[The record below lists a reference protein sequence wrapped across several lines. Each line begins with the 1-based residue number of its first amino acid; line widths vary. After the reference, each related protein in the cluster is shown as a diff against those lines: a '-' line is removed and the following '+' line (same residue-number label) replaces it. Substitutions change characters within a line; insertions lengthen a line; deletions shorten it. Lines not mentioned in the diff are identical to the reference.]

1 MLRTAALAIV
11 FGLSW
16 HAARAECA
24 PEDGEIN
31 VVGTVARVTFAGPP
45 NYESIADGD
54 KPETYWILTTSQ
66 SIVICAVGAEK
77 SGGTATNAGQQRLQ
91 LVLDDKQYKLYG
103 SLLNQRVSLT
113 GKVWSAQTGHHHTG
127 VLVTVEDMRAA
138 PAATG
143 NASREAD
150 QLDP

>member
-1 MLRTAALAIV
+1 M
-11 FGLSW
+11 
-16 HAARAECA
+16 
-24 PEDGEIN
+24 EDAEIN

-66 SIVICAVGAEK
+66 SIVICPAGAEK

-91 LVLDDKQYKLYG
+91 LVLDNGQYKLYG
-103 SLLNQRVSLT
+103 SLLNQRVSVK

-127 VLVTVEDMRAA
+127 LLVTVGDMRAA
-138 PAATG
+138 PVATG
-143 NASREAD
+143 NATAR
-150 QLDP
+150 